1 MLDSFQDWNIMN
13 TSTTQLEINMNIRNK
28 VKHYV
33 RYSPTLSDFID
44 ETDLLAD
51 ATLHILNDSEDD
63 KIGRIRDLFDYR
75 INEFADFVADNY
87 DTNKHARWVYEEVKD
102 LPI

>member
-13 TSTTQLEINMNIRNK
+13 TSTTQLEINMNLRNK

-33 RYSPTLSDFID
+33 TYSPRLSDFMD

-51 ATLHILNDSEDD
+51 ATHSILNDSEDD
-63 KIGRIRDLFDYR
+63 KIGRIRDLYDYR

-102 LPI
+102 LPL